1 MTTIYL
7 QDRPITCGMCAK
19 CAAAPDCDH
28 KCQGMIMC
36 HQYERPK
43 SDDTHDSSK

>member
-7 QDRPITCGMCAK
+7 QDHPITSGLCAK

-28 KCQGMIMC
+28 KCQGMLLC
-36 HQYERPK
+36 WQYEQPK
-43 SDDTHDSSK
+43 KDANHDQSK